1 MNIEAI
7 LEACEGAALLP
18 PKLLGRGVSV
28 TLPNEALRV
37 VMRSPENTLA
47 ILAEVR
53 RLRQQE
59 CEHVDQL
66 ITRLSNLRKGA
77 LALFSEYESLR
88 ANARLAAE
96 DRTDLALE
104 ELRDQLDEMEIP
116 SFCPA
121 IDPCAACQ
129 RNEEI
134 EEWMVTLGQP

>member
-1 MNIEAI
+1 MN
-7 LEACEGAALLP
+7 LEELLERSEGAALLP
-18 PKLLGRGVSV
+18 PKFFGNGGLV
-28 TLPNEALRV
+28 TLPNHALRV
-37 VMRSPENTLA
+37 VMGSPENTLA

-53 RLRQQE
+53 RLRQE
-59 CEHVDQL
+59 ESEHVDRL